1 MAFTVLQNNSA
12 DQLIAQLLGPTPG
25 LSNFTVNLIGD
36 GRAFGT
42 FQDDP
47 YSITSG
53 ITLST
58 GKVIDLVGANTVDGS
73 PANGNDLSTDFG
85 LLGLPGLPGTID
97 DSTSFQIEFDVD
109 SSATAL
115 YFQYVFGSEEF
126 VEFGGS
132 VFNDLFTLDLNG
144 ANLATLSDGTT
155 SVTINNLVSSP
166 NGAFHP
172 DYIDNAVGT
181 GVSSSI
187 TKLDGYTRPLL
198 FQGRLI
204 QNARN
209 TLTITIQDISDG
221 LYDSA
226 LLIKA
231 GTLGTVRPADIP
243 GFDWSGWND
252 STIGGDPGGT
262 DGNNMGG
269 DGKGGSDTF
278 GVDPGGGTVVIT
290 NFGGVGKGTKPS
302 AKTIA
307 EADTLQFTGAGLTA
321 HNLLLTQLG
330 KDLELSF
337 DGLPNPKVLLKN
349 FALENLDNL
358 TKATK
363 ASVDLGN
370 ILFDGQ
376 TAIADSFD
384 VFNANWTL
392 SEVQNR
398 NSVTFLNDLNNST
411 KGFEASDDVING
423 QGGNDRLRGLGG
435 NDILRGGSGND
446 TLTGG
451 AGNDTLVGNAG
462 RDGLTGGDGDDLFSL
477 AIAQGVDTITD
488 FTVGRDL
495 MALAGILPSQIAI
508 AQGTGSQFKD
518 TLISVNTGSGN
529 QLVAILSN
537 INATTITLADF
548 LI

>member
-1 MAFTVLQNNSA
+1 MAFTVLQNNNA
-12 DQLIAQLLGPTPG
+12 AQLITQLLGSSPG
-25 LSNFTVNLIGD
+25 LSNFTINLIGD

-53 ITLST
+53 VALST
-58 GKVIDLVGANTVDGS
+58 GNVTDLAGANTKDGSTVDGL
-73 PANGNDLSTDFG
+73 DLTTDFG
-85 LLGLPGLPGTID
+85 LPGVTD
-97 DSTSFQIEFDVD
+97 DAISLQIEFDVD

-132 VFNDLFTLDLNG
+132 VFNDAFTLDLNG

-166 NGAFHP
+166 DGAYHP
-172 DYIDNAVGT
+172 DFIDNSVGSGIT
-181 GVSSSI
+181 SGI

-198 FQGRLI
+198 FQGTLI

-209 TLTITIQDISDG
+209 TLTITIQDTSDG
-221 LYDSA
+221 IFDSV

-243 GFDWSGWND
+243 GFDWDGWN
-252 STIGGDPGGT
+252 SGTIGGDTGG
-262 DGNNMGG
+262 GNNTGG
-269 DGKGGSDTF
+269 DGNGGSDTF
-278 GVDPGGGTVVIT
+278 GVDHSGGTVVIT
-290 NFGGVGKGTKPS
+290 NFGGVGRGTKPS

-307 EADTLQFTGAGLTA
+307 EADTLKFTGAGLTA
-321 HNLLLTQLG
+321 RNLLLTQLG

-349 FALENLDNL
+349 FTLENLDNL
-358 TKATK
+358 TKANK
-363 ASVDLGN
+363 ATVDLGN

-384 VFNANWTL
+384 VFNAQWTL
-392 SEVQNR
+392 PQVQNS

-435 NDILRGGSGND
+435 NDLLRGGIGND
-446 TLTGG
+446 TLIGG
-451 AGNDTLVGNAG
+451 AGNDTLGGNNG
-462 RDGLTGGDGDDLFSL
+462 KDVLTGGDSDDLFSL
-477 AIAQGVDTITD
+477 AIAKGVDTITD

-495 MALAGILPSQIAI
+495 MALAGILPSQLAI

-518 TLISVNTGSGN
+518 TLISVNTGGGN
-529 QLVAILSN
+529 ELVAILTN
-537 INATTITLADF
+537 VNALTVTLADF
-548 LI
+548 VV